1 MNRQNLENLTEIMVH
16 IGVDQKMIEVARQS
30 MESNLPSFEIKGQLP
45 SDRGQL
51 DIKLSFN
58 RSTKS
63 ENYFFNRYD
72 LALNKVKPLPDG
84 QKYFVTH
91 EQDGKNLIKSFQSPG
106 EAVKHL
112 REQEGAAQLLIG
124 KDFKAAVAIG
134 SKEAGSKSIDIQPAH
149 RSVLASP
156 LTNTFYVNEGKCF
169 KVEQAANLMQ
179 GRSVFRDDLV
189 SQGRVYSIWAKIDFE
204 RPKDK
209 YDNFELKTYNE
220 SYKYDLNETLAQF
233 KIAEL
238 DDPKKLEKVIADL
251 KNGNRPVVTVT
262 DATGQVDKLRIQA
275 VPQYRTID
283 FSDLEGKRMKRE
295 SFEKDLKLDN
305 HLSKGQRQE
314 VSEKQGMRI

>member
-1 MNRQNLENLTEIMVH
+1 MTQ
-16 IGVDQKMIEVARQS
+16 IGVDPKLIEQAKLS
-30 MESNLPSFEIKGQLP
+30 MEKDLPFFEVKGQLT

-51 DIKLSFN
+51 DINLSFN

-63 ENYFFNRYD
+63 DNYFFNRYD
-72 LALNKVKPLPDG
+72 LALNKVKPLPEG
-84 QKYFVTH
+84 QKYIVTH
-91 EQDGKNLIKSFQSPG
+91 DVEGKNMTKSFQSPA
-106 EAVKHL
+106 EAVRHM
-112 REQEGAAQLLIG
+112 RDQEGAAQLLIG
-124 KDFKAAVAIG
+124 KDLKNAISIG
-134 SKEAGSKSIDIQPAH
+134 SKEAGSKSIDVQKEH
-149 RSVLASP
+149 RSVLAAP
-156 LTNTFYVNEGKCF
+156 LTNTFFVNEGKCF

-189 SQGRVYSIWAKIDFE
+189 SQGRAYSIWAKIDFD

-238 DDPKKLEKVIADL
+238 EDPKKLEKVIAEL

-262 DATGQVDKLRIQA
+262 DAAGQVDKLRIQA
-275 VPQYRTID
+275 VPQYRTVD
-283 FSDLEGKRMKRE
+283 FADLEGKRMKRE

-305 HLSKGQRQE
+305 TLTKEQRQGQE
-314 VSEKQGMRI
+314 LSEKQGMRI